1 MNEEKYTGKQAKESA
16 QKNHGSKLKNEAS
29 ASKSYRKKLHYGKKD
44 NSLTPEEAKKLNK
57 MKKQGRKKIY
67 KQAIA
72 LNTVRRAAIQNEDEN
87 AGTEALDRAIEISE
101 AGCVRTSKY
110 IQDAKRDN
118 YGKKL
123 HARNEHQN
131 SRGESTKSET
141 AKETRKK
148 KIQQEYARGTFNKQ
162 TANSYGNIGKRITDK
177 AEDLMVK
184 LSEQLKKFIE
194 SHPLPI
200 ILAVLISM
208 VLLVVTGAMSSCS
221 VMIGGID
228 SSTVTTSFTAK
239 DSDISQVEEDYVS
252 KEADLQDKI
261 DNIPADYPGYDEY
274 RYSLA
279 EISHNPF
286 ELAALLTV
294 IYEDYTESEVQT
306 MLQTIFEYQYTLT
319 TQRIVEIRTRTE
331 TRNGHRTIHHTDGS
345 VSTDTYTYEV
355 EVDYEYYILK
365 ATLTNNGIS
374 AALNAL
380 NLTEDQM
387 QRYSILLET
396 RGNKPEIFGDNVY
409 AVPSISEEYENYAV
423 PGEYLTDQQ
432 FSNILN
438 EAEKYLGYPYE
449 WGGSSPATSF
459 DCSGFVSYVMNNCGN
474 GWNYGRLTANGW
486 KNVTARVEPSDV
498 QPGDLVFF
506 QGTYNTA
513 GASHVGIVVDPVNKI
528 MIHCGNPIQ
537 YASYDTPYWR
547 AHTYC
552 YGRIQ

>member
-1 MNEEKYTGKQAKESA
+1 MNEEKYTGKQAKEPA
-16 QKNHGSKLKNEAS
+16 HKNHGSKLKNEAS

-44 NSLTPEEAKKLNK
+44 NSLTTEEAKKLNK

-67 KQAIA
+67 KQAIS
-72 LNTVRRAAIQNEDEN
+72 LDTVRRAVIQNEDEN

-101 AGCVRTSKY
+101 AGGVRTSKY

-118 YGKKL
+118 YGRKL
-123 HARNEHQN
+123 HTRKEHQN

-148 KIQQEYARGTFNKQ
+148 KIQQEYARETFNKQ
-162 TANSYGNIGKRITDK
+162 TANSYGNISKKITDK

-239 DSDISQVEEDYVS
+239 DADISQVEEDYVS

-261 DNIPADYPGYDEY
+261 DNIPADHSGYDEY

-286 ELAALLTV
+286 ELAELLTV
-294 IYEDYTESEVQT
+294 LYEDYTESEVQT
-306 MLQTIFEYQYTLT
+306 MLQTIFEYQYTFT
-319 TQRIVEIRTRTE
+319 TQRIVEIHTRTE
-331 TRNGHRTIHHTDGS
+331 TRTGHRTIHHTDGS

-355 EVDYEYYILK
+355 EVDYEYYILNVM
-365 ATLTNNGIS
+365 LTNNGIS
-374 AALNAL
+374 AALDAL
-380 NLTEDQM
+380 NLTEDQL

-409 AVPSISEEYENYAV
+409 AVPNISEEYEHYAV
-423 PGEYLTDQQ
+423 PGEYLTNQQ

-438 EAEKYLGYPYE
+438 EAERYLGYPYE

-486 KNVTARVEPSDV
+486 KNVTARVEPNDV

-547 AHTYC
+547 AHAYC